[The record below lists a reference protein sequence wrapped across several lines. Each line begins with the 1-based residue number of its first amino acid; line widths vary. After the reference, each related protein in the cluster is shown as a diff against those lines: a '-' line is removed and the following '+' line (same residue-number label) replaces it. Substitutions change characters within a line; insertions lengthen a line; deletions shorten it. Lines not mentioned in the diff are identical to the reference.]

1 MYQKAT
7 VSFTVI
13 TYMLSRRGSV
23 GISIKAVFAVPQG
36 LPSTLQNFHFHKDL
50 RKSGLPLALGRM
62 VNLERNGYFHS
73 GKNSIHFNI
82 SEKDKGPDSFI
93 SSMKSPSIGGSR
105 GRPPPLW
112 LISTNGDGFG
122 FGSLG
127 QRSLPKMGTVTIRET
142 IRTGI

>member
-13 TYMLSRRGSV
+13 TYMLSRRRSV
-23 GISIKAVFAVPQG
+23 GISTKAVFAIPQG

-50 RKSGLPLALGRM
+50 RKSGLPLVLALGRM

-73 GKNSIHFNI
+73 GKNSIRFNI

-105 GRPPPLW
+105 GHAPSPLMAHFHQWRRIRIRIPGTEIPP
-112 LISTNGDGFG
+112 
-122 FGSLG
+122 
-127 QRSLPKMGTVTIRET
+127 
-142 IRTGI
+142 